1 MLPRIGVLLVGMGLM
16 LLLAVLVMMLTDGLA
31 PGRVAPLF
39 AAGTAAAGGL
49 AMWAGLGMLERGR
62 DPMGF

>member
-1 MLPRIGVLLVGMGLM
+1 MLQRIGVLLVGTGLA
-16 LLLAVLVMMLTDGLA
+16 LLLAVLVMMVTDGLA

-39 AAGTAAAGGL
+39 VAGTAAVGGL
-49 AMWAGLGMLERGR
+49 AVLAGLGMLEGER

>member
-1 MLPRIGVLLVGMGLM
+1 MLPRIGVLLVGVGLT
-16 LLLAVLVMMLTDGLA
+16 LLLAVLVMMVTDGLA

-49 AMWAGLGMLERGR
+49 AILAGLGLLEKDR
-62 DPMGF
+62 DPLGS

>member
-1 MLPRIGVLLVGMGLM
+1 MLQRIGVLLVAAGVT
-16 LLLAVLVMMLTDGLA
+16 LLLAVLVMMVTDGLA

-49 AMWAGLGMLERGR
+49 AVLAGLGMMERER

>member
-1 MLPRIGVLLVGMGLM
+1 MLPRIGVLLVGTGLV
-16 LLLAVLVMMLTDGLA
+16 LLLVVLVMMVTDGLA

-49 AMWAGLGMLERGR
+49 AILAGLGMLERGR

>member
-1 MLPRIGVLLVGMGLM
+1 MLPRIGVLLVGAGLA
-16 LLLAVLVMMLTDGLA
+16 LLAAVLVMMVTDGLA

-49 AMWAGLGMLERGR
+49 AILAGLGMLEREG
-62 DPMGF
+62 DPMEF

>member
-1 MLPRIGVLLVGMGLM
+1 MMQRIGGLLVGTGLA
-16 LLLAVLVMMLTDGLA
+16 LLVAVLAMMVTDGLQ

-49 AMWAGLGMLERGR
+49 AILAGLGLMERER